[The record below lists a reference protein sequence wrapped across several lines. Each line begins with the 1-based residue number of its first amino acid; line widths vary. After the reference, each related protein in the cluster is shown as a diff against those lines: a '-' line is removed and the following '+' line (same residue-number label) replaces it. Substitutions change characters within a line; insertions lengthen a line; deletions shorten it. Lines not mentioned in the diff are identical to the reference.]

1 MWTDRTTVISLT
13 VIGSLLGLAI
23 TLSRKFLTSK
33 FSPASI
39 MYIDSVLTGL
49 MIVGIA
55 IYQAGFPKLN
65 RDLSKLD
72 ATSAAAFVL
81 GSLAIA
87 ISAFTGLNLLKHNEL
102 SYLTML
108 ETGIELLAT
117 AVVGMVFLGEEV
129 SRTKIFG
136 LGVLCAGIYI
146 LHM

>member
-23 TLSRKFLTSK
+23 TLSRKFLTNK
-33 FSPASI
+33 FTPASI

-55 IYQAGFPKLN
+55 IYQAGLP
-65 RDLSKLD
+65 KLD